1 MLFTVVLIVFFFLNT
16 GSYLRTN
23 QHPCMQ
29 QLTPIFYKGNPAAYR
44 HFLYAYVSVLHVC
57 ESVYPRKSRFFA
69 PIDYPLNLKLSV
81 FLAEVPVCQYPDGK
95 KVCAPCDKCGDSY
108 YICFSICHA
117 DEHTRHRHNKAAD
130 EKDSMYHH

>member
-29 QLTPIFYKGNPAAYR
+29 QLTPISYKGIPAAYR
-44 HFLYAYVSVLHVC
+44 HFLCIRVRFTGV
-57 ESVYPRKSRFFA
+57 RKLISSQIPIFA

-117 DEHTRHRHNKAAD
+117 DEHTRHRHNKAAY